1 MAYRTQ
7 IRLGVKAPP
16 AAVWAALSD
25 FDQWAEWNPYYVKA
39 EGKMAI
45 GAAIELVREL
55 GGVKETIVGTL
66 VDWVPGEQ
74 LVWRRTAGLFARTIA
89 YIEIEGLTP
98 TACILTVGEIF
109 DGLIGQHV
117 SKSRRRLLK
126 AGMAALGE
134 ALKDRAEAQWDGV
147 PDETVV
153 PIPPVIINTK
163 AKKPAGPMQ
172 MSVFGRR
179 GPAK

>member
-16 AAVWAALSD
+16 AAVWAAMSE
-25 FDQWAEWNPYYVKA
+25 FDRWAEWNPYYVEA
-39 EGKMAI
+39 NGRMAI
-45 GAAIELVREL
+45 GAELELIREL
-55 GGVKETIVGTL
+55 NGRREALTTVL

-74 LVWRRTAGLFARTIA
+74 LVWRRVIGPFARASA
-89 YIEIEGLTP
+89 YIEIEGLTS
-98 TACILTVGEIF
+98 TASILTVGEIF

-117 SKSRRRLLK
+117 SKARRRALR
-126 AGMAALGE
+126 AGMTALGE
-134 ALKDRAEAQWDGV
+134 ALKTRAESLWDGV

-153 PIPPVIINTK
+153 PVAPVLPPK
-163 AKKPAGPMQ
+163 GKGPARPMQ
-172 MSVFGRR
+172 LSMFGRR